1 MTLEQYDEIAKK
13 LTNTEP
19 GQEVYGSHYHV
30 WRSTVQMFGMIDGE
44 HTILDGNYDYL
55 KPYYDIILDEQ
66 EMAYV
71 RIMQP

>member
-1 MTLEQYDEIAKK
+1 
-13 LTNTEP
+13 
-19 GQEVYGSHYHV
+19 
-30 WRSTVQMFGMIDGE
+30 MFGMIDGE